1 MSFSS
6 LFGSL
11 GRTLGIKTRR
21 HTKRK
26 MRRNTKR
33 KMRRNKTSRKQKGG

>member
-1 MSFSS
+1 MSLSS

-11 GRTLGIKTRR
+11 GIKKRKMRR
-21 HTKRK
+21 NTKRK